1 MKLLLT
7 CTTGLEAATS
17 LEVKRMGFKIID
29 STAGRIFIEARLED
43 IPRLN
48 LWLRTAERVYI
59 VLNEK
64 KVENFDALFQAINEI
79 EWERYISSGKIL
91 ISDVSTRNSKLSA
104 KGAIISVA
112 TAAINKK
119 IKKEAKEQLYPIRL
133 ILKNNKL
140 LVLLDTTGPKALSK
154 RGYRLKTSKAPI
166 RETIAAAMVL
176 LSRWNGSIPLI
187 DPFCGSGTILFEAA
201 LMILGISPGIKRNFV
216 SENWDIFRNYW
227 LLERKKVINCKNNR
241 IFEHK
246 IIGFD
251 RDFKILSVAEEISKK
266 LNLDFIEFKVKNFEE
281 LLPNKEELYIITNP
295 PYGERIKSNVDFS
308 TIFQK
313 FPKANVYILSPDNN
327 FEKIVGKKATKKIR
341 FQNSGIWVWYYM
353 FY

>member
-17 LEVKRMGFKIID
+17 LEVKRMGFKILD
-29 STAGRIFIEARLED
+29 STAGRIFIDAELKD
-43 IPRLN
+43 IPYLN
-48 LWLRTAERVYI
+48 LWLRSAERVYI
-59 VLNEK
+59 VLKEEK
-64 KVENFDALFQAINEI
+64 AENFDELFKAINEI
-79 EWERYISSGKIL
+79 EWGKYINSGKIL

-104 KGAIISVA
+104 KGAVISVA

-119 IKKEAKEQLYPIRL
+119 IGKKGKDQIYPIRL
-133 ILKNNKL
+133 ILKNDKL
-140 LVLLDTTGPKALSK
+140 LVLLDTTGQKALSK
-154 RGYRLKTSKAPI
+154 RGYRIKTSNAPI

-176 LSRWNGSIPLI
+176 LSRWDGSVPLI

-201 LMILGISPGIKRNFV
+201 LMILGVPTGLNRNFI
-216 SENWDIFRNYW
+216 SENWDILRNYW
-227 LLERKKVINCKNNR
+227 GSERKKLKNIKNKGS
-241 IFEHK
+241 FEHK

-251 RDFKILSVAEEISKK
+251 HDFNVLKVAEEISKK
-266 LNLDFIEFKVKNFEE
+266 LNLDFIEIKVKRFEE
-281 LLPNKEELYIITNP
+281 LLPNNEKLYIITNP
-295 PYGERIKSNVDFS
+295 PYGERIKSDIDFS

-327 FEKIVGKKATKKIR
+327 FEKKVGRKAKKKIR

>member
-17 LEVKRMGFKIID
+17 LEVKRMGFKILD
-29 STAGRIFIEARLED
+29 STAGRIFIDAELKD
-43 IPRLN
+43 IPYLN
-48 LWLRTAERVYI
+48 LWLRSAERVYI
-59 VLNEK
+59 VLKEEK
-64 KVENFDALFQAINEI
+64 AENFDELFKAINEI
-79 EWERYISSGKIL
+79 EWGKYINSGKIL

-104 KGAIISVA
+104 KGAVISVA

-119 IKKEAKEQLYPIRL
+119 IGKKGKDQIYPIRL
-133 ILKNNKL
+133 ILKNDKL
-140 LVLLDTTGPKALSK
+140 LVLLDTTGQKALSK
-154 RGYRLKTSKAPI
+154 RGYRIKTSNAPI

-176 LSRWNGSIPLI
+176 LSRWDGSVPLI

-201 LMILGISPGIKRNFV
+201 LMILGVPPGLNRNFI
-216 SENWDIFRNYW
+216 SENWDILRNYW
-227 LLERKKVINCKNNR
+227 GSERKKLKNIKNKGS
-241 IFEHK
+241 FEHK

-251 RDFKILSVAEEISKK
+251 HDFNVLKVAEEISKK
-266 LNLDFIEFKVKNFEE
+266 LNLDFIEIKVKRFEE
-281 LLPNKEELYIITNP
+281 LLPNNEKLYIITNP
-295 PYGERIKSNVDFS
+295 PYGERIKSDIDFS

-327 FEKIVGKKATKKIR
+327 FEKKVGRKAKKKIR